1 MQQQSGPLLIY
12 CQMCQAH
19 EDILMQ
25 REGLSKELAEVGQ
38 RTGKGCG
45 GGRCP
50 VSGNGIFIEKPDG
63 VRISILLLLLS

>member
-1 MQQQSGPLLIY
+1 
-12 CQMCQAH
+12 
-19 EDILMQ
+19 MQ
-25 REGLSKELAEVGQ
+25 REGLCKELAEVGQ